1 MFFQAGGRRKFIPSW
16 IWILVVSFPL
26 ILLIR
31 WLVWWFFCPSDKR
44 TAAVE
49 IDAPRSDFIS
59 MEINKDD
66 FSILKGI
73 GAKTAEALHKAGILS
88 FEQLGLMDQDQFLQ
102 VLKNQ
107 SLPTANADFW
117 QKQAA
122 FAAAENWEGL
132 EKLKK

>member
-1 MFFQAGGRRKFIPSW
+1 MFFQAGSRRKFISSW
-16 IWILVVSFPL
+16 IWILLVSFPL

-31 WLVWWFFCPSDKR
+31 WLVWWFFCPSYKR

-49 IDAPRSDFIS
+49 IDAPRSDPIS
-59 MEINKDD
+59 IAIKKDD

-88 FEQLGLMDQDQFLQ
+88 FEQLGLMDMDQFLQ
-102 VLKNQ
+102 VLKNH
-107 SLPTANADFW
+107 SLPTAKAEFW

-122 FAAAENWEGL
+122 LAAAENWEGL